1 MLPSR
6 AKASNHSTVPAKY
19 SDAREDYLALAKRT
33 SVSSSPASCCSG
45 FAARSVFAVEVTVT
59 HTLTISPKTR
69 WQGVEKEDIELPY
82 LRGDY
87 LAWKRG
93 RLHDK
98 WFRENKLIFDEDDL
112 RIARTQHS
120 RGTHFG
126 EWLTAIHYAKLGYN
140 VLVEKYT
147 CGVRSGIHPRKRKF
161 ISKILGDD
169 ALKTFH
175 KWKGQFDSQVP
186 DLFVFKGKEYFF
198 VEVKKGRDAVR
209 ACQNEYFKRIKRAF
223 HCGG

>member
-1 MLPSR
+1 VKKKNIKLTYLPG
-6 AKASNHSTVPAKY
+6 
-19 SDAREDYLALAKRT
+19 E
-33 SVSSSPASCCSG
+33 
-45 FAARSVFAVEVTVT
+45 
-59 HTLTISPKTR
+59 
-69 WQGVEKEDIELPY
+69 
-82 LRGDY
+82 Y

-93 RLHDK
+93 RLHYK
-98 WFRENKLIFDEDDL
+98 WFQKHRSIFDGDDL
-112 RIARTQHS
+112 RIVRSQHQFG
-120 RGTHFG
+120 RHFG
-126 EWLTAIHYAKLGYN
+126 EWFTAIHYAKKRYN

-147 CGVRSGIHPRKRKF
+147 CGVRSGIHPRKRKS

-175 KWKGQFDSQVP
+175 KWKGQFDSQAP

-223 HCGG
+223 HCGVVIADLQLPGHYR